1 MEIDT
6 KYAAK
11 LFFPNHAFVQVY
23 SEAVANSLDAGA
35 SEVDID
41 IHTDGNIKPN
51 HLEIVISDNGLGFT
65 DERFERFRQ
74 LKEPYDPYHKGL
86 GRLVYLHYFQYAHI
100 ESVFSKTSKRF
111 FTFSKQFDG
120 QSEITDSLD
129 SKKEGTKI
137 RFTGFL
143 RERLRTYDDLKP
155 GYLKAIL
162 IEHFLPLF
170 HNRKRLGRD
179 FRIGITLKTESA
191 NRQKGFFPDSKTIT
205 TSDIPDF
212 EYETFQDN
220 SIHAFC
226 EITMSYMLRE
236 GFGEKAQLTAAC
248 VDGRTISINLLKPNS
263 IPANHSAIFLF
274 ESELFS
280 GKSDSSRQRLVLPE
294 SISET
299 MLYRTLRKRMAS
311 VLARRFPKIEQS
323 NSKTKQLFE
332 KRYPHLIGLF
342 EEDTV
347 GLIDKNEALEIAQSR
362 FFKKQ
367 KEVLECGV
375 LNDDTFRK
383 SLEISSRTL
392 AEYVL
397 YRELIIERL
406 KSMSNEDSEVAIHNL
421 IVPRYTNFYASKLVD
436 EIYNNNAWLLDD
448 KFMSFRTILSE
459 ARMQEVIKAIT
470 LEEDVIEDDGRPN
483 ISMIF
488 SADPES
494 EEKVDVVVVELKR
507 RTVDDKENLYAAT
520 QLVRR
525 AQKLADYC
533 PSIQRV
539 WYFGVIE
546 IDDSLSQLLRN
557 MRWTPL
563 FSKGRL
569 FYQDFQ
575 VERADG
581 TQVLAPTYLISFSA
595 IIEDAASRNHS
606 FLELLKNGFR
616 RAKENQLT
624 DDFKQV
630 NLDPVAK
637 LEHQ

>member
-1 MEIDT
+1 MEL
-6 KYAAK
+6 YARLEQIFGA
-11 LFFPNHAFVQVY
+11 LRPAFIR
-23 SEAVANSLDAGA
+23 EA
-35 SEVDID
+35 
-41 IHTDGNIKPN
+41 
-51 HLEIVISDNGLGFT
+51 
-65 DERFERFRQ
+65 
-74 LKEPYDPYHKGL
+74 
-86 GRLVYLHYFQYAHI
+86 
-100 ESVFSKTSKRF
+100 
-111 FTFSKQFDG
+111 
-120 QSEITDSLD
+120 
-129 SKKEGTKI
+129 
-137 RFTGFL
+137 
-143 RERLRTYDDLKP
+143 
-155 GYLKAIL
+155 
-162 IEHFLPLF
+162 
-170 HNRKRLGRD
+170 D
-179 FRIGITLKTESA
+179 FRW
-191 NRQKGFFPDSKTIT
+191 F
-205 TSDIPDF
+205 
-212 EYETFQDN
+212 
-220 SIHAFC
+220 
-226 EITMSYMLRE
+226 
-236 GFGEKAQLTAAC
+236 
-248 VDGRTISINLLKPNS
+248 V
-263 IPANHSAIFLF
+263 LF
-274 ESELFS
+274 
-280 GKSDSSRQRLVLPE
+280 V
-294 SISET
+294 
-299 MLYRTLRKRMAS
+299 
-311 VLARRFPKIEQS
+311 
-323 NSKTKQLFE
+323 
-332 KRYPHLIGLF
+332 
-342 EEDTV
+342 
-347 GLIDKNEALEIAQSR
+347 
-362 FFKKQ
+362 
-367 KEVLECGV
+367 CGV

-421 IVPRYTNFYASKLVD
+421 IVPRYTSFHASKLVD

-470 LEEDVIEDDGRPN
+470 LEEDVIEDDGRPD

-488 SADPES
+488 SADPGS

-539 WYFGVIE
+539 WYFGIIE

-595 IIEDAASRNHS
+595 IIEDAAARNHS

-616 RAKENQLT
+616 RAKESQLT

-630 NLDPVAK
+630 NLESVAK